1 MPRSRGWLFHSLASL
16 LLVLGGLA
24 CKAHSGEPTLPVT
37 PREEAAKLAET
48 TRHLIESVDS
58 SGVLDLVDAEGVRCL
73 DGHFSLEALRMEF
86 AARKG
91 VYYSLLFD
99 TARLRDRLMGDEP
112 RRLPEAA
119 VSYRDFFLANPT
131 AKVEMAWAGD
141 GLSGSFYWKRN
152 SDAIE
157 VHSPIFQWR
166 WDARR
171 KKALILSIGC
181 WMG

>member
-1 MPRSRGWLFHSLASL
+1 MPRSRGWLLHSLPSL

-24 CKAHSGEPTLPVT
+24 CKAHSGELTMPRT

-48 TRHLIESVDS
+48 TRYLIESVDS
-58 SGVLDLVDAEGVRCL
+58 IGLLDLVDAQGVRCL
-73 DGHFSLEALRMEF
+73 DGHVSLEALRTEF
-86 AARKG
+86 ADRKG

-99 TARLRDRLMGDEP
+99 TAHLRERLMGDEP

-119 VSYRDFFLANPT
+119 VSYRDFFRISPK

-141 GLSGSFYWKRN
+141 GQSGSFYWKRN
-152 SDAIE
+152 PDAIE

-166 WDARR
+166 WDARQR
-171 KKALILSIGC
+171 KALIVSIGC